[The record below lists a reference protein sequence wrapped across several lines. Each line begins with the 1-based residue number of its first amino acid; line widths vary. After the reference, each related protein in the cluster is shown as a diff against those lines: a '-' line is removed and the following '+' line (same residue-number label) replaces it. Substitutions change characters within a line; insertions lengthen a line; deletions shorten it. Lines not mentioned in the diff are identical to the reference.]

1 MKVRGTRECKR
12 CGNQWSYYETGSVT
26 CPDCGSMESVG
37 LDENRLQQTDRPA
50 TLDLVEIRN
59 ALDKEPAREVA
70 DLAAKEGRRY
80 VRKRGFIRG
89 GELLPLDGTYLAAN
103 ELRHAGE
110 LFSRSMRMT
119 DDEEIYFYSLL
130 SGADEGERPDTEDL
144 PESIYE
150 IRGLADAE
158 SLKEYHREMGEWTR
172 EHDVSRESRS
182 TLETLGEHVRR
193 AQALEGGTDIDTAE
207 VLVSAARE
215 LRRYFDQDDTDA
227 LASSQDRLDRL
238 G

>member
-1 MKVRGTRECKR
+1 MKVRGTRECKN
-12 CGNQWSYYETGSVT
+12 CGTQWSYYETGSVT

-37 LDENRLQQTDRPA
+37 LDASRLQQTDRPA
-50 TLDLVEIRN
+50 ALELSEIRN
-59 ALDKEPAREVA
+59 ALDREPAREVA
-70 DLAAKEGRRY
+70 TLSAEEGRRY

-130 SGADEGERPDTEDL
+130 RGADEGERPDSHDL

-158 SLKEYHREMGEWTR
+158 SLKEYHREMSEWAR

-193 AQALEGGTDIDTAE
+193 AQALDGGTDIDSAE
-207 VLVSAARE
+207 ALLSAARD
-215 LRRYFDQDDTDA
+215 LARYFDENDLDA
-227 LASSQDRLDRL
+227 LARSRDTLSRLE
-238 G
+238 